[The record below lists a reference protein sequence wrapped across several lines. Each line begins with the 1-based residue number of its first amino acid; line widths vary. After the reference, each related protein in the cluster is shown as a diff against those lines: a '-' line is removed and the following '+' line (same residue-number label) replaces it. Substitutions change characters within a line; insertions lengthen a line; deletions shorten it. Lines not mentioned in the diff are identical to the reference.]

1 MHRTIKYPFRLG
13 KYRLEQ
19 DSVDFERQIL
29 LLTAHTTSYK
39 NAILAGNESRALA
52 ESGATTG
59 PESTGTDTE
68 AVEFGAALRDVRQG
82 KNLELYDIA
91 KTLRIREDY
100 LKGIEN
106 GQFDSLPGPTYAN
119 GFVRAYADYL
129 GLEIDEVMR
138 RYKLAIASKPSNPTL
153 TNLSPSAEAR
163 LPGGLVL
170 MVALVL
176 AVSTYGVWYYFM
188 VRDQS
193 STETISA
200 LPETMTNSAGLN
212 EKTNKEFV
220 APNVGLSSE
229 KSERLKNRLSIAKKT
244 TSPNHAIKPHKVT
257 IPNLHVK
264 AHKTS
269 QLKTEVPSL
278 KKLGEKR
285 LTATAQSK
293 NLSSEKK
300 VISGRLKNIS
310 RIVLRANEDSWVEV
324 KEVGGKRLISKI
336 LREGDSY
343 QVPLSAG
350 IKLSTGNAGGVDIL
364 VDGKKIASLGP
375 VGAVR
380 RNILLD
386 PDILL
391 ARSPG
396 QR

>member
-1 MHRTIKYPFRLG
+1 MHRIIKYPFRLG
-13 KYRLEQ
+13 KYCLEQ
-19 DSVDFERQIL
+19 DSVDSERQIL
-29 LLTAHTTSYK
+29 LLTAHTKSYK
-39 NAILAGNESRALA
+39 NGILAGNESRALA

-59 PESTGTDTE
+59 PESTGADTE
-68 AVEFGAALRDVRQG
+68 AAEFGAALRSIREG

-106 GQFDSLPGPTYAN
+106 GQFDSLPGPAYAN
-119 GFVRAYADYL
+119 GFVRTYANYL

-138 RYKLAIASKPSNPTL
+138 RYKLAIASKPSNPSL
-153 TNLSPSAEAR
+153 TNLSPPAEAR
-163 LPGGLVL
+163 LPSGFVL

-200 LPETMTNSAGLN
+200 LPGTITNSAGLT
-212 EKTNKEFV
+212 EKTNKKFI
-220 APNVGLSSE
+220 APDGGLFSE
-229 KSERLKNRLSIAKKT
+229 KSEKRKNRLSIVKKT
-244 TSPNHAIKPHKVT
+244 TSPNHAIKSEKVT
-257 IPNLHVK
+257 TPNLHVE

-269 QLKTEVPSL
+269 QLKTEVPSI

-285 LTATAQSK
+285 LAATAQSQ
-293 NLSSEKK
+293 NVSLEKK
-300 VISGRLKNIS
+300 VISGRLKNKS
-310 RIVLRANEDSWVEV
+310 RIVLRANADSWVEL

-350 IKLSTGNAGGVDIL
+350 IKFSTGNAGGVDIL
-364 VDGKKIASLGP
+364 VDGKNIASLGP

-391 ARSPG
+391 ARSPSK
-396 QR
+396 R

>member
-13 KYRLEQ
+13 KYCLEQ
-19 DSVDFERQIL
+19 DSVDFARQIL
-29 LLTAHTTSYK
+29 LLTAHTKSYK
-39 NAILAGNESRALA
+39 NGILAGNESRTLT
-52 ESGATTG
+52 ESGTTTG
-59 PESTGTDTE
+59 PESTGADAE
-68 AVEFGAALRDVRQG
+68 AVEFGAALRGIREG
-82 KNLELYDIA
+82 KNIELYDIA

-106 GQFDSLPGPTYAN
+106 GQFGSLPGPTYAN
-119 GFVRAYADYL
+119 GFVRAYAIYL

-138 RYKLAIASKPSNPTL
+138 RYKLAIASKPSNPKL
-153 TNLSPSAEAR
+153 TNLSPPAEAR

-300 VISGRLKNIS
+300 VI
-310 RIVLRANEDSWVEV
+310 
-324 KEVGGKRLISKI
+324 
-336 LREGDSY
+336 
-343 QVPLSAG
+343 
-350 IKLSTGNAGGVDIL
+350 
-364 VDGKKIASLGP
+364 
-375 VGAVR
+375 
-380 RNILLD
+380 
-386 PDILL
+386 
-391 ARSPG
+391 
-396 QR
+396 